1 MSHLRRVLVNR
12 VIAPVPSGGGEVSA
26 GVMDLPAWRRF
37 ALVAVVGA
45 LVLSFDFG
53 SRLLLT
59 NDDTR

>member
-1 MSHLRRVLVNR
+1 
-12 VIAPVPSGGGEVSA
+12 
-26 GVMDLPAWRRF
+26 MDLPAWRRF